1 MKRVLVIDDE
11 KSFGDMVGVF
21 LRKEGYEPICFTN
34 ASVALEH
41 LKTHAVDVVLCDIQ
55 MPKMSGLEFLQQ
67 LKDQELTA
75 NVVMMSAYGT
85 LEVAVSCMKLG
96 AYDFIAKPFQGDE
109 LRLVLDKLSERDGLR
124 RENKRL
130 RKELRSEQGLDGLI
144 GQSAA
149 MRRLFD
155 TIGKVA
161 TYKSTVLL
169 TGESG
174 TGKEM
179 VARAIHRHSD
189 RSNKPFVAIN
199 CGAIPENLLESELF
213 GSVRGA
219 FTDAIRDRKGLFEEA
234 HTGTLFLDELGE
246 MPMSLQVKL
255 LRAIQ
260 QEEIRRV
267 GANHATPV
275 DVRIIAATIRD
286 LRADVDAGR
295 FREDLY
301 YRVNVLPLHL
311 PPLRQRMDDIPLLGQ
326 DFIGRSARRL
336 NKKINGIQPDALK
349 RLLSYSWPGNV
360 RELENIIERA
370 CVFAEQAVIHECDLP
385 DTITGSTQGVGIPLG
400 KDNLSIKQ
408 ATRAIEEALM
418 RRALAKTGGNR
429 TAAAKLLEIFSPLTA
444 V

>member
-11 KSFGDMVGVF
+11 KPFGDMLGVF
-21 LRKEGYEPICFTN
+21 LRKEGYQATCVTS
-34 ASVALEH
+34 ASVGLEH
-41 LKTHAVDVVLCDIQ
+41 LKTNAIDVVLCDIQ
-55 MPKMSGLEFLQQ
+55 MPTMSGLEFLQQ
-67 LKDQELTA
+67 MKDQELTA
-75 NVVMMSAYGT
+75 NVVMMSAFGT

-96 AYDFIAKPFQGDE
+96 AYDFIAKPFQADE

-130 RKELRSEQGLDGLI
+130 RKELQTEQGFDELI

-149 MRRLFD
+149 MRRLYD

-189 RSNKPFVAIN
+189 RSAKPFVAIN

-246 MPMSLQVKL
+246 MRSL
-255 LRAIQ
+255 
-260 QEEIRRV
+260 
-267 GANHATPV
+267 
-275 DVRIIAATIRD
+275 
-286 LRADVDAGR
+286 
-295 FREDLY
+295 
-301 YRVNVLPLHL
+301 
-311 PPLRQRMDDIPLLGQ
+311 
-326 DFIGRSARRL
+326 
-336 NKKINGIQPDALK
+336 
-349 RLLSYSWPGNV
+349 
-360 RELENIIERA
+360 
-370 CVFAEQAVIHECDLP
+370 
-385 DTITGSTQGVGIPLG
+385 
-400 KDNLSIKQ
+400 
-408 ATRAIEEALM
+408 
-418 RRALAKTGGNR
+418 
-429 TAAAKLLEIFSPLTA
+429 
-444 V
+444 